1 MLFRSDP
8 LLFDVAISVPL
19 IVVASTLV
27 FTEKEVFAARSATD
41 ERKSIEEVQAG
52 DRPSSVN
59 VLEEAS
65 AIKSEMIEAFGGE
78 WGLSN
83 REMEVLPLL
92 LSGKTASYIS
102 EKLYIAPGTVKTHIY
117 NIYRK
122 MGIHSKMEMFDLFEL
137 YREQRLADLRDE
149 TQ

>member
-1 MLFRSDP
+1 M
-8 LLFDVAISVPL
+8 
-19 IVVASTLV
+19 
-27 FTEKEVFAARSATD
+27 
-41 ERKSIEEVQAG
+41 QAG

-102 EKLYIAPGTVKTHIY
+102 EKLYVAPGTVKTHIY